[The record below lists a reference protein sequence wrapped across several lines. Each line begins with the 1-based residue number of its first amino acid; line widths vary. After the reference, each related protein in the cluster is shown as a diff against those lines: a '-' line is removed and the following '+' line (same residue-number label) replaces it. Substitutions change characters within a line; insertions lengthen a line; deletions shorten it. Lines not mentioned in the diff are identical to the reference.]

1 MAEPMSRELLDLIEA
16 HLNLERQS
24 AADYFAAAIW
34 FAEREL
40 TGFAEHLRD
49 EAKQEEQHAAKFADY
64 LISRGQRPVLDTI
77 EPPRQQWTGVEQ
89 VIANV
94 FRMEADVTSSVLQL
108 YGTAEGDDDKRTTVF
123 LDPIVDGQRIS
134 EHEAAYL
141 LGRVKAPG
149 WWRRLTYASY
159 RRNRKRT
166 IHAVPIRNNLSDPL
180 SISKSSYG
188 SGIIA
193 IPQVDEN
200 LVVSPAGRMWV
211 TRSALTHLISPESTS
226 AI

>member
-1 MAEPMSRELLDLIEA
+1 MTASQIQAPINVPTGPAGRAMAEPMSAELLDLMEA

-49 EAKQEEQHAAKFADY
+49 EAKQEQEHAAKFADY

-77 EPPRQQWTGVEQ
+77 EPPRQQWTDVEQ

-94 FRMEADVTSSVLQL
+94 FRMEADVTASVLQL
-108 YGTAEGDDDKRTTVF
+108 YGTAEQDDDKRTTVF
-123 LDPIVDGQRIS
+123 LDPIVDGQRLS

-141 LGRVKAPG
+141 LGRVKFAAGNP
-149 WWRRLTYASY
+149 A
-159 RRNRKRT
+159 
-166 IHAVPIRNNLSDPL
+166 AVM
-180 SISKSSYG
+180 
-188 SGIIA
+188 IIDA
-193 IPQVDEN
+193 E
-200 LVVSPAGRMWV
+200 LREGEAEPAKLEG
-211 TRSALTHLISPESTS
+211 
-226 AI
+226 

>member
-1 MAEPMSRELLDLIEA
+1 MTASTIQAPINVPTGPAGRAMAEPMSAEMLDLMEA

-49 EAKQEEQHAAKFADY
+49 EAKQEQEHAAKFADY

-77 EPPRQQWTGVEQ
+77 EPPRQQWTDVEQ

-94 FRMEADVTSSVLQL
+94 FRMEADVTASVLQL
-108 YGTAEGDDDKRTTVF
+108 YKTAEEDIDRRTTVF
-123 LDPIVDGQRIS
+123 LDAIVDAQRLS

-141 LGRVKAPG
+141 LGRVKFAAGNP
-149 WWRRLTYASY
+149 A
-159 RRNRKRT
+159 
-166 IHAVPIRNNLSDPL
+166 AVM
-180 SISKSSYG
+180 
-188 SGIIA
+188 IIDA
-193 IPQVDEN
+193 E
-200 LVVSPAGRMWV
+200 LREGEAEPAKLEG
-211 TRSALTHLISPESTS
+211 
-226 AI
+226 

>member
-1 MAEPMSRELLDLIEA
+1 MGMTTSATPQATIAIPTGPAGRAMAEPMSAELLDLMEA

-49 EAKQEEQHAAKFADY
+49 EAKQEQEHAAKFADY

-94 FRMEADVTSSVLQL
+94 FRMEADVTASVLQL
-108 YGTAEGDDDKRTTVF
+108 YDTAEKDIDRRTTVF
-123 LDPIVDGQRIS
+123 LDPIVDGQRLS

-141 LGRVKAPG
+141 LGRVKFAAGNP
-149 WWRRLTYASY
+149 A
-159 RRNRKRT
+159 
-166 IHAVPIRNNLSDPL
+166 AVM
-180 SISKSSYG
+180 
-188 SGIIA
+188 IIDA
-193 IPQVDEN
+193 E
-200 LVVSPAGRMWV
+200 LREGEAEPAKLEG
-211 TRSALTHLISPESTS
+211 
-226 AI
+226 

>member
-1 MAEPMSRELLDLIEA
+1 MTTSAIQAPINVPTGPAGRAMAEPMSAEMLDLMEA

-77 EPPRQQWTGVEQ
+77 EPPRQQWTDVEQ

-94 FRMEADVTSSVLQL
+94 FRMEADVTASVLQL
-108 YGTAEGDDDKRTTVF
+108 YDTAEKDIDRRTTVF
-123 LDPIVDGQRIS
+123 LDPIVDGQRLS

-141 LGRVKAPG
+141 LGRVKFAAGNP
-149 WWRRLTYASY
+149 A
-159 RRNRKRT
+159 
-166 IHAVPIRNNLSDPL
+166 AVM
-180 SISKSSYG
+180 
-188 SGIIA
+188 IIDA
-193 IPQVDEN
+193 E
-200 LVVSPAGRMWV
+200 LKEGEAEPAKLEG
-211 TRSALTHLISPESTS
+211 
-226 AI
+226 

>member
-1 MAEPMSRELLDLIEA
+1 MTTSTTQATITVPTGPAGRAMAEPMSTEMLDLMEA

-49 EAKQEEQHAAKFADY
+49 EAKQEQQHAAKFADY
-64 LISRGQRPVLDTI
+64 LITRGQRPVLDTI

-94 FRMEADVTSSVLQL
+94 FRMEADVTASVMQL
-108 YGTAEGDDDKRTTVF
+108 YSTAEKDIDRRTTVF
-123 LDPIVDGQRIS
+123 LDAIVDAQRLS

-141 LGRVKAPG
+141 LGRVKFAAGNP
-149 WWRRLTYASY
+149 A
-159 RRNRKRT
+159 
-166 IHAVPIRNNLSDPL
+166 AVM
-180 SISKSSYG
+180 
-188 SGIIA
+188 IIDA
-193 IPQVDEN
+193 E
-200 LVVSPAGRMWV
+200 LREGEAEPAKLEG
-211 TRSALTHLISPESTS
+211 
-226 AI
+226 

>member
-1 MAEPMSRELLDLIEA
+1 MTTSTTQATITVPTGPAGRAMAEPMSTEMLDLMEA

-64 LISRGQRPVLDTI
+64 LITRGQRPVLDTI

-94 FRMEADVTSSVLQL
+94 FRMEADVTASVLQL
-108 YGTAEGDDDKRTTVF
+108 YDTAEKDIDRRTTVF
-123 LDPIVDGQRIS
+123 LDPIVDGQRLS

-141 LGRVKAPG
+141 LGRVKFAAENP
-149 WWRRLTYASY
+149 A
-159 RRNRKRT
+159 
-166 IHAVPIRNNLSDPL
+166 AVM
-180 SISKSSYG
+180 
-188 SGIIA
+188 IIDA
-193 IPQVDEN
+193 E
-200 LVVSPAGRMWV
+200 LREGEAEPAKLEG
-211 TRSALTHLISPESTS
+211 
-226 AI
+226 

>member
-1 MAEPMSRELLDLIEA
+1 MTTSTTQATITVPTGPAGRAMAEPMSTEMLDLMEA

-24 AADYFAAAIW
+24 AADYFAAAVW

-49 EAKQEEQHAAKFADY
+49 EAKQEQEHAAKFADY

-94 FRMEADVTSSVLQL
+94 FRMEADVTASVLQL
-108 YGTAEGDDDKRTTVF
+108 YNTAEKDIDRRTTVF

-141 LGRVKAPG
+141 LGRVRFAAGNP
-149 WWRRLTYASY
+149 A
-159 RRNRKRT
+159 
-166 IHAVPIRNNLSDPL
+166 AVM
-180 SISKSSYG
+180 
-188 SGIIA
+188 IIDA
-193 IPQVDEN
+193 ELREDEAE
-200 LVVSPAGRMWV
+200 PAKLEG
-211 TRSALTHLISPESTS
+211 
-226 AI
+226 

>member
-1 MAEPMSRELLDLIEA
+1 MTASQIQAPINVPAGPAGRAMAEPMSAEMLDLMEA

-24 AADYFAAAIW
+24 AADYFAAAVW

-94 FRMEADVTSSVLQL
+94 FRMEADVTASVLQL
-108 YGTAEGDDDKRTTVF
+108 YNTAEKDIDRRTTVF
-123 LDPIVDGQRIS
+123 LDPIVDGQRLS

-141 LGRVKAPG
+141 LGRVKFA
-149 WWRRLTYASY
+149 AE
-159 RRNRKRT
+159 NAA
-166 IHAVPIRNNLSDPL
+166 AVM
-180 SISKSSYG
+180 
-188 SGIIA
+188 IIDA
-193 IPQVDEN
+193 E
-200 LVVSPAGRMWV
+200 LREGEAKPAKLGG
-211 TRSALTHLISPESTS
+211 
-226 AI
+226 

>member
-1 MAEPMSRELLDLIEA
+1 MTASQIQAPINVPTGPAGRAMAEPMSAEMLDLMEA

-24 AADYFAAAIW
+24 AADYFAAAVW

-94 FRMEADVTSSVLQL
+94 FRMEADVTASVLQL
-108 YGTAEGDDDKRTTVF
+108 YNTAEKDIDRRTTVF
-123 LDPIVDGQRIS
+123 LDPIVDGQRLS

-141 LGRVKAPG
+141 LGRVKFAAGNP
-149 WWRRLTYASY
+149 A
-159 RRNRKRT
+159 
-166 IHAVPIRNNLSDPL
+166 AVM
-180 SISKSSYG
+180 
-188 SGIIA
+188 IIEA
-193 IPQVDEN
+193 E
-200 LVVSPAGRMWV
+200 LREGEAEPAKLEG
-211 TRSALTHLISPESTS
+211 
-226 AI
+226 